1 MGVKLTNLPVILSSS
16 ITDSFVFPVGTTT
29 ESDQLSLTELQKSFT
44 GLTART
50 TAGIS
55 IVGKTVASGITI
67 SNDGYVGVDKTSPTV
82 TLDVGD
88 IGTNGNGQV
97 RLNASSAARKIA
109 FSLQDSAVTWRQ
121 TKRAS
126 DTDFYIEV
134 SQDSGTTVTG
144 VLNIDVNGN
153 VGIFNGSA
161 ALSDKFYV
169 SGGNANFQSGGSGIS
184 IVPSLAEIK
193 STATDDIFAINKS
206 NNNDITIGN
215 NVLYIDNDASAPKV
229 GINTTSPAY
238 VFDAVGSGLMARLKN
253 VNSNTTSL
261 GITNTV
267 RTGYLTVGASAAS
280 IGADAFVSAN
290 NVNYRLDTNRLA
302 VGTISPD
309 NKLHVFSSADSR
321 LAKLEN
327 TAGTTTDVFQVN
339 NNSAAASVANTYS
352 FGRYDGANN
361 VGKWA
366 VGLYDDGATNTY
378 QDVFAFYVDADTS
391 SEANIKAYLDRNG
404 NLDLDGG
411 TTTSGQYTQGKHL
424 QMYKSYV
431 DPTSVYFDPTT
442 TNNSWP
448 VQNVISVAATP
459 FCVMPFAGTIEKVM
473 IYSAYPQATL
483 TALTD
488 PRLEIA
494 VITPSTPG
502 SDNATD
508 FSLCQNDATPSIGVD
523 GLVAYKTIAPIQN
536 QVLTFTKSQFTAG
549 TPSFN
554 AGQLVQY
561 RICQGDGST
570 TSCGFVVESCISFT
584 IT

>member
-97 RLNASSAARKIA
+97 RLNASSASRKIA

-229 GINTTSPAY
+229 GINTSSPAY
-238 VFDAVGSGLMARLKN
+238 PLDVVGSGLMTRFRN
-253 VNSNTTSL
+253 SNSNTTSL

-280 IGADAFVSAN
+280 LGADPFVSAN

-378 QDVFAFYVDADTS
+378 QDVFAFYIDADTS
-391 SEANIKAYLDRNG
+391 SEAKIKAYLDRNG
-404 NLDLDGG
+404 NVEIKGG
-411 TTTSGQYTQGKHL
+411 ITTSGQYTQGKFMQIFKTHP
-424 QMYKSYV
+424 S
-431 DPTSVYFDPTT
+431 SIYFDPMGGEYAGSANTHT
-442 TNNSWP
+442 DARS
-448 VQNVISVAATP
+448 P
-459 FCVMPFAGTIEKVM
+459 FAVMPYAGRIEK
-473 IYSAYPQATL
+473 IQLFTSDDQATL
-483 TALTD
+483 DLIST
-488 PRLEIA
+488 PRIEIA
-494 VITPSTPG
+494 VVTPTTPG
-502 SDNATD
+502 TANETD
-508 FSLCQNDATPSIGVD
+508 FVDVDGSPSVGVD
-523 GLVAYKTIAPIQN
+523 GLVGYKTFSPIQN
-536 QVLTFTKSQFTAG
+536 QILTINRDGLTAG
-549 TPSFN
+549 ATNFAAN
-554 AGQLVQY
+554 QLLQL
-561 RICQGDGST
+561 RICASDGSFT
-570 TSCGFVVESCISFT
+570 NANFTVMTCISFT